1 MSPFSEQFSQ
11 ARKLQLETQL
21 NFFRDLTGKAFESAE
36 KLVAL
41 NLDTSR
47 VSLDQSS
54 NLVRQLISVKD
65 PRDLFVLTGQ
75 TQSQFNSMLSYSRQ
89 LFGIAT
95 ASLPGADFAAAPAAA
110 PAAVLAAP
118 APQALAEKMPV
129 AAAVVESTLV
139 VETNHVVEATP
150 IAQPK
155 PVTKAVGNAQALMPS
170 AASFPVPSSAQ
181 PIAVAPVKPVDAKP
195 PAATPSIA
203 TAKAQAPGAKAARK
217 K

>member
-95 ASLPGADFAAAPAAA
+95 ASLPGADFASA

-118 APQALAEKMPV
+118 APQALAEKMPT
-129 AAAVVESTLV
+129 AAAVVESTPV
-139 VETNHVVEATP
+139 VATNHVVEATP

-203 TAKAQAPGAKAARK
+203 RTKAQAPGAKAARK

>member
-95 ASLPGADFAAAPAAA
+95 ASLPGADFAAA

>member
-47 VSLDQSS
+47 ISLDQSS

-95 ASLPGADFAAAPAAA
+95 ANLPGADVTAA

-118 APQALAEKMPV
+118 APQALAEKMPAAEVV
-129 AAAVVESTLV
+129 AAADVEPTLV
-139 VETNHVVEATP
+139 AEANNVVEATP

-155 PVTKAVGNAQALMPS
+155 PVTKAVGNAEALMPS

>member
-95 ASLPGADFAAAPAAA
+95 ANLAGADFASAPAAA
-110 PAAVLAAP
+110 LAAP